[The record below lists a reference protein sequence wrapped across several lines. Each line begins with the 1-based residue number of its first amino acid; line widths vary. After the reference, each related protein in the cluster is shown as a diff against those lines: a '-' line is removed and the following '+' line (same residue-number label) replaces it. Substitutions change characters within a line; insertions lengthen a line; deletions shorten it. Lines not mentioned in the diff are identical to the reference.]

1 MATSHLVGGIS
12 SAGRA
17 LPLLDGRPLFVA
29 RSAGPHVWDDAGA
42 RYIDTVLGFGATAL
56 GHAHPAV
63 VEAVGR
69 ALANGPMPAFAHRTE
84 EAAAAALTEA
94 TGELSRVVFTST
106 GSEAVHL
113 ACRIARIATG
123 RGTVA
128 KMAAGF
134 DGWYDD
140 VAFGNAGS
148 PEAAMQA
155 NARPTRG
162 RTTLLRF
169 NDFED
174 AEMLFAESGDIAAVL
189 LEPML
194 ANAGCIMPAPGYL
207 AHVEKIARRHGAVVI
222 LDEVLTG
229 FRTRFGL
236 LGPSWGITP
245 DLATVG
251 KAIGSGIAVA
261 GVIGTPAIMEACE
274 RGRAVRAGTY
284 SGNTIATAA
293 VTATMAI
300 LRELDFDALLGRGER
315 LRAAIAAGFEDAGIA
330 VSTSGLGTVFSTW
343 FDRDQPASY
352 AEAIRKAD
360 ARRSFD
366 LHLKMRRRGAL
377 TMPSPFGRIFLSA
390 AHDEAVVSELA
401 GMFAGA
407 ALSMAE
413 TA

>member
-1 MATSHLVGGIS
+1 MSHLVGGIS

-17 LPLLDGRPLFVA
+17 LPLLDGRPLLVH
-29 RSAGPHVWDDAGA
+29 RSAGPYVWDEAGA
-42 RYIDTVLGFGATAL
+42 RYIDTALGFGATVL
-56 GHAHPAV
+56 GHAHPSI
-63 VEAVGR
+63 VEAVTR
-69 ALANGPMPAFAHRTE
+69 ALANGSMPAFAHRSE

-113 ACRIARIATG
+113 ACRIARVVTG
-123 RGTVA
+123 RKTIA

-155 NARPTRG
+155 NARPTSG
-162 RTTLLRF
+162 HTTLLRF

-174 AEMLFAESGDIAAVL
+174 AEMLFAESGDIAAVI

-194 ANAGCIMPAPGYL
+194 ANSGCIMPAPGYL
-207 AHVEKIARRHGAVVI
+207 PHLEKIARRHGAVVI

-236 LGPSWGITP
+236 LGATYEVAP

-261 GVIGTPAIMEACE
+261 GVIGTPAVMEACE
-274 RGRAVRAGTY
+274 RGLAVRAGTY
-284 SGNTIATAA
+284 SGNPVATAA
-293 VTATMAI
+293 VTATMGI
-300 LRELDFDALLGRGER
+300 LRELDYAVLLELGDR
-315 LRAAIAAGFEDAGIA
+315 LRAAIETGFGDAGIPL
-330 VSTSGLGTVFSTW
+330 STSGLGTVFSTW
-343 FDRDQPASY
+343 FDRDPPTTY
-352 AEAIRKAD
+352 AEAIRKAN
-360 ARRSFD
+360 AVKSLS
-366 LHLKMRRRGAL
+366 LHLEMRRRATL
-377 TMPSPFGRIFLSA
+377 TMPFPFGRIFLSA
-390 AHDEAVVSELA
+390 AHDEAIMSELA
-401 GMFAGA
+401 ATFAGA
-407 ALSMAE
+407 ALAIR
-413 TA
+413 AAA

>member
-1 MATSHLVGGIS
+1 MGHLVGGIS

-17 LPLLDGRPLFVA
+17 LPLLDGRPLLVH
-29 RSAGPHVWDDAGA
+29 RSAGPFVWDEAGA
-42 RYIDTVLGFGATAL
+42 RYIDTALGFGATVL

-63 VEAVGR
+63 VEAVTR
-69 ALANGPMPAFAHRTE
+69 ALVDGPMPAFAHRAE
-84 EAAAAALTEA
+84 EAAAAALTVA
-94 TGELSRVVFTST
+94 TGELSRAVFTST

-113 ACRIARIATG
+113 ACRIARVVTC
-123 RGTVA
+123 RGTIA

-155 NARPTRG
+155 NARPTSG

-169 NDFED
+169 NDFDD
-174 AEMLFAESGDIAAVL
+174 AEMLFADSGDIAAVI

-194 ANAGCIMPAPGYL
+194 ANSGCIMPAPGYL
-207 AHVEKIARRHGAVVI
+207 AHVEAIARRHGAVVI

-236 LGPSWGITP
+236 LGPAYGITP

-274 RGRAVRAGTY
+274 RGLAVRAGTY
-284 SGNTIATAA
+284 SGNPVATAA
-293 VTATMAI
+293 VVATMAV
-300 LRELDFDALLGRGER
+300 LGELDYPALLERGDR
-315 LRAAIAAGFEDAGIA
+315 LRAAISSGFGDAG
-330 VSTSGLGTVFSTW
+330 VPLSTSGLGTVFSTW
-343 FDRDQPASY
+343 FDRDPPKTY
-352 AEAIRKAD
+352 ADAVRKAD
-360 ARRSFD
+360 ARKSLD
-366 LHLKMRRRGAL
+366 LHLEMRRRGTL
-377 TMPSPFGRIFLSA
+377 TMPFPFGRVFLSA
-390 AHDEAVVSELA
+390 AHDEAVMSELA
-401 GMFAGA
+401 GTFASA
-407 ALSMAE
+407 ARSMREA
-413 TA
+413 A